1 MSLKLKIVN
10 FLTIKRNSITWNVL
24 IGLIMF
30 GAYFVGSLDFQL
42 IEHDKI
48 TSKLLI
54 VGTTLGIMS
63 GLLLVI
69 PVLSQRYV
77 FKVFGPEKSI
87 INIII
92 IVILSILAIVAI
104 IIGTIAYIN
113 K

>member
-1 MSLKLKIVN
+1 
-10 FLTIKRNSITWNVL
+10 
-24 IGLIMF
+24 MF

-54 VGTTLGIMS
+54 VGTALGITS
-63 GLLLVI
+63 GLLLVAPI
-69 PVLSQRYV
+69 LSQRYV

-87 INIII
+87 INIIATI
-92 IVILSILAIVAI
+92 ILSILAIVAI
-104 IIGTIAYIN
+104 IIGVIAYIN